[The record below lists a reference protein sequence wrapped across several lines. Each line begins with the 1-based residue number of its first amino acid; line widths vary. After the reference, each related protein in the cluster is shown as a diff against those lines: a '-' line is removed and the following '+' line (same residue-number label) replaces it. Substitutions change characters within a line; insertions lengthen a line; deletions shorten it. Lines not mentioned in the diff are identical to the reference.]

1 MTKNQELKSFGSYK
15 FGFHSYSWLKTK
27 TPVTHFKRN
36 EAEGR
41 LGDEQYKDIE
51 SKSKSRCEWFK

>member
-1 MTKNQELKSFGSYK
+1 MTKNQELKSFGSYNLLVVK
-15 FGFHSYSWLKTK
+15 NQ

-51 SKSKSRCEWFK
+51 SKSKSRREWFK